1 MHPSYVSLSSL
12 FEHKPSYVV
21 PTYQRAYAWSEGQID
36 DFIKDISLVFKQRE
50 QGNPVE
56 HFFGGIICVDVP
68 YPGAPPVQQYEIID
82 GQQRLTTFSIL
93 ANVLI
98 HHYQYLAQEAHN
110 EGKNELQIQSISQ
123 LDDLKKRFLEFNQ
136 IVAGEQVTI
145 PVMKLSRRDH
155 EFFAALIRGG
165 KQEATIKSHEK
176 LRVAFDKIYKET
188 KNLLD
193 EADNLSDRFNKL
205 IVFENSIA
213 ADYKLLLLST
223 TTKKDAYR
231 LFQVINDRGA
241 SLTDADLIRS
251 RILELMEGNANQQD
265 EAERLLD
272 VIVSHEGTEEQLSW
286 VYESYIGKKPRSD
299 AMFDDYMEGFFTNDK
314 DNSLTLEEVDKLLEE
329 VRLLNSCVIQVR
341 DFQSGIWPYETSQ
354 PVVAWDR
361 DRLSVLVEY
370 LGNSA
375 AIPLLLSATELSQN
389 DFSEVVQMLERFFY
403 RYKVMCGGHNGP
415 LKAIYSQHSL
425 RIRQNPVNYDKEG
438 LREDLNKLLDERATI
453 DSFKLA
459 IDELFYSKR
468 GGNKPLKHLL
478 LMVNQFHSWFL
489 QRGNGVPACLDKT
502 SIKDRKEG
510 TTIEHIYSK
519 GFAEDDP
526 NYDVVL
532 EEMKNSIKNLT
543 ILSTDENNLAGME
556 GFDDKKAVYGSSSFP
571 LNRIISQ
578 KQSWGEADVNEY
590 SDLIKNIASAVF
602 RA

>member
-1 MHPSYVSLSSL
+1 MNPSYVSLSSL
-12 FEHKPSYVV
+12 FEHKQIYNV
-21 PTYQRAYAWSEGQID
+21 PKYQRAFAWSEGQIE
-36 DFIKDISLVFKQRE
+36 DFTKDITHVFNQRE
-50 QGNPVE
+50 QGSPVE
-56 HFFGGIICVDVP
+56 HFFGGIICVDIP
-68 YPGAPPVQQYEIID
+68 YPGAPPVRQYEIID

-98 HHYQYLAQEAHN
+98 LHYQKLCQEAQEQG
-110 EGKNELQIQSISQ
+110 EGDLQSQCNSQ
-123 LDDLKKRFLEFNQ
+123 LDDLRKRFLEFKQ
-136 IVAGEQVTI
+136 IVSGVQITI
-145 PVMKLSRRDH
+145 PVMELSRRDND
-155 EFFAALIRGG
+155 FFSALIRGG
-165 KQEATIKSHEK
+165 EPEPTIKSHEK
-176 LRVAFDKIYKET
+176 LKVAFDMIHEET
-188 KNLLD
+188 NRLLD
-193 EADNLSDRFNKL
+193 AADSLSARFGKL
-205 IVFENSIA
+205 LVFEDSIA
-213 ADYKLLLLST
+213 ADYKVLLLST

-231 LFQVINDRGA
+231 LFQVINDRGT

-251 RILELMEGNANQQD
+251 RILELMEGNTNQQD
-265 EAERLLD
+265 EAEKLLD
-272 VIVSHEGTEEQLSW
+272 DVVSHMGTEEQLSW

-299 AMFDDYMEGFFTNDK
+299 AMFDDYMENFFTNDK
-314 DNSLTLEEVDKLLEE
+314 DNSLTLQEVDKLLDE
-329 VRLLNSCVIQVR
+329 VRLLNSCVLQVR

-354 PVVAWDR
+354 PIVAWDR

-415 LKAIYSQHSL
+415 LKAIYSNHL
-425 RIRQNPVNYDKEG
+425 LCIRENPVSYDKEA

-453 DSFKLA
+453 DSFQLS

-478 LMVNQFHSWFL
+478 LMVNQYHSWFE
-489 QRGNGVPACLDKT
+489 QGGNGVPACLDKT

-519 GFAEDDP
+519 SFSENDP
-526 NYDVVL
+526 NYDAGL
-532 EEMKNSIKNLT
+532 EEIKNSIKNLT

-556 GFDDKKAVYGSSSFP
+556 SFDAKKAVYEASSFP

-578 KQSWGEADVNEY
+578 KQSWGETEVDEY
-590 SDLIKNIASAVF
+590 SDLVRNIASAVF